1 VIVEFLVQFH
11 SFWRWVVLIAAV
23 VALVVVVGGWLGS
36 LSLPLS
42 ARRAGLLYIVALD
55 VQLLTGIILWVGRGW
70 YATPGYFRFEHTSTM
85 LLAVI
90 VAHVGQA
97 MAKRA
102 SDPRGAARTLAIAI
116 AVSLVL
122 VIVGIPGVVRGR

>member
-1 VIVEFLVQFH
+1 MEFLVQFH

-55 VQLLTGIILWVGRGW
+55 VQLLTGLILWVGRGW
-70 YATPGYFRFEHTSTM
+70 YATPGYFRFEHTSIM

-102 SDPRGAARTLAIAI
+102 RDPRGAARTLAIAI

-122 VIVGIPGVVRGR
+122 VIIGIPGVVRGR